1 MRMIYVCI
9 ISMVERQIPVWGE
22 VMGNVNNMW
31 SAVVVSDDNDV
42 NMCVIVRITRDPN
55 CTTGYLS

>member
-1 MRMIYVCI
+1 M
-9 ISMVERQIPVWGE
+9 WGE
-22 VMGNVNNMW
+22 VVGNVNNMW

-55 CTTGYLS
+55 CTTGCVT

>member
-22 VMGNVNNMW
+22 VVGNVNNMW
-31 SAVVVSDDNDV
+31 SAVVVSDKNDV
-42 NMCVIVRITRDPN
+42 NMCVIVRNKTDHN
-55 CTTGYLS
+55 CTTG